1 MPLKRS
7 SSRGVFWARTQRCA
21 DLFPGKI
28 GFTVVGMGDDRCEV
42 CGANIALVGRRH
54 RCVPNSVST
63 VPNKLKT
70 GDAQRVAKWKAAN
83 KEKDRAS
90 RTCNRPGWMFKP
102 SAARSCRGLGGEV
115 VKGE

>member
-7 SSRGVFWARTQRCA
+7 SSRHVFWPRTQRCA

-54 RCVPNSVST
+54 RCVPNNVPNVPNSVS
-63 VPNKLKT
+63 NKIKVGDSRHRGPLKNSI
-70 GDAQRVAKWKAAN
+70 AAN
-83 KEKDRAS
+83 IAKLPELLPIHVDR
-90 RTCNRPGWMFKP
+90 
-102 SAARSCRGLGGEV
+102 
-115 VKGE
+115 